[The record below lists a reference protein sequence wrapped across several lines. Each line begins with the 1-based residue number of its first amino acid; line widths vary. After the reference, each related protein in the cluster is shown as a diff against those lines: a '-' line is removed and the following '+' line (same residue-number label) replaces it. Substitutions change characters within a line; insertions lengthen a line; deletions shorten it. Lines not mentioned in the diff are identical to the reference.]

1 MEFTRRSYA
10 VVYVILLCALAQ
22 GGSEGK
28 GGKEEEISRDGGEA
42 FSSSINYVHGI
53 NKVILVFSNFNL
65 SLFFCLFM
73 IVLGILLSILNKYL
87 MTLLNFLVLN
97 FIVIFICL
105 I

>member
-1 MEFTRRSYA
+1 MNESF
-10 VVYVILLCALAQ
+10 LLLR
-22 GGSEGK
+22 GFLE
-28 GGKEEEISRDGGEA
+28 EEEISRDGGEA

-87 MTLLNFLVLN
+87 MTLLTLL
-97 FIVIFICL
+97 
-105 I
+105 

>member
-1 MEFTRRSYA
+1 MELIRLSYA

-73 IVLGILLSILNKYL
+73 IETVMMELVMMENL
-87 MTLLNFLVLN
+87 LVLDHDL
-97 FIVIFICL
+97 VVQQ
-105 I
+105 